1 MNMQRRKRI
10 EKAGRLLEELIEE
23 ITAIQ
28 EEEEEAYDNLPES
41 LQESERGIAI
51 YNAAEALADAV
62 DDLEDANE
70 LLLEAIGEQ

>member
-10 EKAGRLLEELIEE
+10 EKVGRQLEELIEE

-62 DDLEDANE
+62 DGLEDANE